1 MKSETYQTDL
11 MGMPFCFIEWKGKL
25 FKFQDLGR
33 KIFITQDIKK
43 VYKGECITCAI
54 SRHQTQNAKKNKL
67 GSQFNFI
74 YHNMPT
80 VKDLGSIN
88 SSWCNR
94 HICQHCLNTLNLDQ
108 IECSLKRHILISK
121 MHTHLNTY
129 NSVEKTKEIH
139 ERISRLP
146 IIFLTK
152 QDRDRYYKNPRNK
165 KLKMVDWK
173 NKSSL
178 DYEAELSEGL
188 SESI

>member
-1 MKSETYQTDL
+1 MKSEIYQTDIF
-11 MGMPFCFIEWKGKL
+11 GMPFYFLEWKGKL

-33 KIFITQDIKK
+33 NIWITQDLKKK

-54 SRHQTQNAKKNKL
+54 SRHQRQNAKKNVL

-74 YHNMPT
+74 YHNFRGFPY
-80 VKDLGSIN
+80 S
-88 SSWCNR
+88 NR
-94 HICQHCLNTLNLDQ
+94 VICQHCLNTLNLDQ
-108 IECSLKRHILISK
+108 IECSLKRNILIDK
-121 MHTHLNTY
+121 MHIHLNTY

-139 ERISRLP
+139 ERIARLP

-152 QDRDRYYKNPRNK
+152 QDRDRYYKNPKNK
-165 KLKMVDWK
+165 KLKVVDWK